1 MHPPI
6 AAQRLRNQYL
16 ATSCRAEPADLVAHM
31 GAVQAQEFPFAK
43 WGLAL
48 RLGRGRVDADIEA
61 AFTAGRILRT
71 HVLRPTWH
79 FVAAEDIR
87 WMLDLTGPR
96 VMRTVASWTRR
107 EGIDGRT
114 LRRAAT
120 LFERALD
127 GGVMLTR
134 AELGERL
141 RRAKITVSAM
151 QMAFVTMYAELEGIV
166 CSGPRRGRLFTY
178 ALVAERAPRA
188 RRMAPDESLAELTRR
203 YFTSH
208 GPATIRDFVWWSG
221 LTVADTRRGL
231 EMNRAARRA
240 VDGLDYWSIGDV
252 KARPSAAVHL
262 LPIYDEYL
270 VAYRDRVAVP
280 HGPGRVGAAG
290 GGVTFRHALVSGG
303 EVAGTWN
310 VRATRQGWA
319 LTVTPMRRLSGAER
333 EGVVNGV
340 ERLARFLGQPADVTF
355 ARADG

>member
-1 MHPPI
+1 MHQPI
-6 AAQRLRNQYL
+6 AAQRLRNQHL
-16 ATSCRAEPADLVAHM
+16 TAAFRAEPAALVAHM

-43 WGLAL
+43 WGLAQ
-48 RLGRGRVDADIEA
+48 RLGRGRVDADIEQ
-61 AFTAGRILRT
+61 AFTQGRILRT

-79 FVAAEDIR
+79 FVAADDIR

-96 VMRTVASWTRR
+96 VMRTVVSWTRR

-120 LFERALD
+120 LFERALA
-127 GGVMLTR
+127 GGVTLTR
-134 AELGERL
+134 AELGERV
-141 RRAKITVSAM
+141 RRAKIVASAA

-166 CSGPRRGRLFTY
+166 CSGPRRGRQFTY

-188 RRMAPDESLAELTRR
+188 RRMTPDESLAELARR

-221 LTVADTRRGL
+221 LTVGETRRGL
-231 EMNRAARRA
+231 EMTRATRRTA
-240 VDGLDYWSIGDV
+240 DGLDYWSIGDAR
-252 KARPSAAVHL
+252 ARPSAAVHL

-280 HGPGRVGAAG
+280 HGPGTVGAAG

-310 VRATRQGWA
+310 VRAGRHGWA
-319 LTVTPMRRLSGAER
+319 LAVTPMRRLSRAER
-333 EGVVNGV
+333 DGVAVAAA
-340 ERLARFLGQPADVTF
+340 RFARFLGESIDLTF
-355 ARADG
+355 AG